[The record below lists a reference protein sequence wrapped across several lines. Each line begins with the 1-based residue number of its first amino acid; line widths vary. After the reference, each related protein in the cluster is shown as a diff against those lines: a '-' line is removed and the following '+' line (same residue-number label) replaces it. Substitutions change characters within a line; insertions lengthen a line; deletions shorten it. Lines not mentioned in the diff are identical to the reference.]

1 MRWLL
6 VALFT
11 TAAAFAAGQGAQL
24 PDGDGKAIVNA
35 ACTTCHGVDLITAK
49 SASRAD
55 WAGTVDRMKTYGVT
69 LDATQTTTVVDYLAK
84 SFGPKGA
91 TPAPAAPAGAPAAQD
106 SAAADAA
113 GKALVDNKCAGCHG
127 LDLITGKTASRVDW
141 TATLDRMKSY
151 GASLDDKETTT
162 MLDYLLKHYGPKDQA
177 AAAPARPA
185 AAAAAAAP
193 DAGKNLLNASCTN
206 CHDLDLVTNRTGSE
220 SEWQEVVDRM
230 NARGAG
236 VVEKDVPVLVAY
248 LAKTYPNKK

>member
-11 TAAAFAAGQGAQL
+11 TAAAFGAGQGAQL
-24 PDGDGKAIVNA
+24 PDGEGKAIVNA

-55 WAGTVDRMKTYGVT
+55 WSGTVDRMKTYGVT
-69 LDATQTTTVVDYLAK
+69 LDATQTTTVIDYLAK

-91 TPAPAAPAGAPAAQD
+91 APATPAAPASQD

-127 LDLITGKTASRVDW
+127 LDLITGKTANRVDW

-151 GASLDDKETTT
+151 GAALDDKETAT

-177 AAAPARPA
+177 AAAPTA
-185 AAAAAAAP
+185 ATAAAAAP
-193 DAGKNLLNASCTN
+193 DAGKNVLNASCTN
-206 CHDLDLVTNRTGSE
+206 CHDLDLVTNRTGSQA
-220 SEWQEVVDRM
+220 EWQEVVDRM

-236 VVEKDVPVLVAY
+236 VAEKDIPVLVAY
-248 LAKTYPNKK
+248 LAKTYPPKK

>member
-11 TAAAFAAGQGAQL
+11 TAAALAAGQGAQL
-24 PDGDGKAIVNA
+24 PDGEGKAIVNG
-35 ACTTCHGVDLITAK
+35 ACTSCHGVDLITAK

-69 LDATQTTTVVDYLAK
+69 LDAAQTTTVVDYLAK

-91 TPAPAAPAGAPAAQD
+91 APATPAAPAAQD

-113 GKALVDNKCAGCHG
+113 GKALIDEKCAGCHG
-127 LDLITGKTASRVDW
+127 LDLITGKQSNKVEW

-151 GASLDDKETTT
+151 GASMDDKQTAT
-162 MLDYLLKHYGPKDQA
+162 MLDYLLKHYGPKDA
-177 AAAPARPA
+177 AAATPTAPATA
-185 AAAAAAAP
+185 ANA
-193 DAGKNLLNASCTN
+193 DAGKNLLTASCGN
-206 CHDLDLVTNRTGSE
+206 CHDLDLITNRTGSE
-220 SEWQEVVDRM
+220 AEWREVVDRM

-236 VVEKDVPVLVAY
+236 VAEKDVPVLVAY

>member
-35 ACTTCHGVDLITAK
+35 ACTTCHGVDVITAK
-49 SASRAD
+49 SASRED
-55 WAGTVDRMKTYGVT
+55 WSGTVDRMKTYGAS
-69 LDATQTTTVVDYLAK
+69 LDATQTNTVIDYLAK

-91 TPAPAAPAGAPAAQD
+91 TPAPAAAPASQD

-113 GKALVDNKCAGCHG
+113 GKALIDEKCAGCHG
-127 LDLITGKTASRVDW
+127 VDLITGKQASKVDW

-151 GASLDDKETTT
+151 GASLDDKQTSTL
-162 MLDYLLKHYGPKDQA
+162 LDYLVKHYGPKDAA
-177 AAAPARPA
+177 AAAPAPAPA
-185 AAAAAAAP
+185 AAANA
-193 DAGKNLLNASCTN
+193 DAGKNLLNNSCAN
-206 CHDLDLVTNRTGSE
+206 CHDLDLVSNRTGSQA
-220 SEWQEVVDRM
+220 EWQEVVERM

-236 VVEKDVPVLVAY
+236 LADKDVAVLVSY

>member
-11 TAAAFAAGQGAQL
+11 TAAALAAGQNAQL
-24 PDGDGKAIVNA
+24 PDGDGKAIVSA

-49 SASRAD
+49 SVSRAD

-69 LDATQTTTVVDYLAK
+69 LDATQTTTVIDYLAK

-91 TPAPAAPAGAPAAQD
+91 APTAPAAPASQD

-113 GKALVDNKCAGCHG
+113 GKALIDEKCAGCHG
-127 LDLITGKTASRVDW
+127 LDLITGKTANRVDW

-151 GASLDDKETTT
+151 GASLDDKQTTT
-162 MLDYLLKHYGPKDQA
+162 MLDYLLKHYGPKEQ
-177 AAAPARPA
+177 AAAPAPGPA

-193 DAGKNLLNASCTN
+193 DAGKNILNASCAN

-220 SEWQEVVDRM
+220 AEWREVVERM
-230 NARGAG
+230 NARGAA
-236 VVEKDVPVLVAY
+236 VADKDVAVLVSY

>member
-49 SASRAD
+49 SVSRAD
-55 WAGTVDRMKTYGVT
+55 WAGTVDRMKTNGVT
-69 LDATQTTTVVDYLAK
+69 QDATQTTTVIDYLAK

-91 TPAPAAPAGAPAAQD
+91 APAPAPGAAPASQD

-127 LDLITGKTASRVDW
+127 LDLITGKTANRVDW

-151 GASLDDKETTT
+151 GASLDDKETAT

-177 AAAPARPA
+177 AAAPTP

-193 DAGKNLLNASCTN
+193 DAGKNLLTASCTS
-206 CHDLDLVTNRTGSE
+206 CHDLDLVTNRTGSVA
-220 SEWQEVVDRM
+220 EWQEVVDRM

-236 VVEKDVPVLVAY
+236 LAEKDIPVLVAY
-248 LAKTYPNKK
+248 LAKTYPTKK